1 MKKKSEKKARF
12 LAAYDER
19 GNFICYYLTVRMKK
33 GKSAVLPITK
43 RLTPYFLKLLRPYF
57 SGMRMV
63 VWRGW
68 TSSSLK
74 LLLVAKPDAQEAAF
88 YNLMKPVIENGH
100 RMDRVKVLKRIGAM
114 KLPKT
119 QVYAY

>member
-19 GNFICYYLTVRMKK
+19 GNFICYYLPVRMAK

-43 RLTPYFLKLLRPYF
+43 RLTPYFLKLLSPYF
-57 SGMRMV
+57 SGTRMV
-63 VWRGW
+63 VWKGW
-68 TSSSLK
+68 TANTLQG
-74 LLLVAKPDAQEAAF
+74 LLVAKADAQEATF
-88 YNLMKPVIENGH
+88 YNLMKPIINNSCRRE
-100 RMDRVKVLKRIGAM
+100 RVKVLKRIGAM

>member
-1 MKKKSEKKARF
+1 MKKKSEKKAPF
-12 LAAYDER
+12 LAAYNER
-19 GNFICYYLTVRMKK
+19 GNFICYYLPVRMAK

-57 SGMRMV
+57 SGARKV

-68 TSSSLK
+68 TANTLQG
-74 LLLVAKPDAQEAAF
+74 LLVAKAEAQEAAF

-100 RMDRVKVLKRIGAM
+100 RRDRVKVLKRIGAM

-119 QVYAY
+119 QVYAL

>member
-1 MKKKSEKKARF
+1 MKKKSEKKAPF

-19 GNFICYYLTVRMKK
+19 GNFICYYLPVRMEK

-43 RLTPYFLKLLRPYF
+43 RLTPYFLKLLKPYF
-57 SGMRMV
+57 SGTRKV
-63 VWRGW
+63 VWKGW
-68 TSSSLK
+68 TANTLQG
-74 LLLVAKPDAQEAAF
+74 LLVAKADAQEVAF
-88 YNLMKPVIENGH
+88 YRLMKPVIESGH
-100 RMDRVKVLKRIGAM
+100 RRDRVKVLKRIGAI

>member
-1 MKKKSEKKARF
+1 MKKKSKKKARF

-19 GNFICYYLTVRMKK
+19 GNFICYYLPVRMKK

-57 SGMRMV
+57 SGKRKV

-68 TSSSLK
+68 TANTLQG
-74 LLLVAKPDAQEAAF
+74 LLVAKADAQEVAF
-88 YNLMKPVIENGH
+88 YNLMKPIIENGH
-100 RMDRVKVLKRIGAM
+100 RRVCVKVLKRIGAM

>member
-1 MKKKSEKKARF
+1 MKKKREKKAPF

-19 GNFICYYLTVRMKK
+19 GNFICYYIPVRMEK

-57 SGMRMV
+57 SGTRKV
-63 VWRGW
+63 VWKGW
-68 TSSSLK
+68 TANILQG
-74 LLLVAKPDAQEAAF
+74 LLVTKTDAQEVGF
-88 YNLMKPVIENGH
+88 YRLMKPVIENGH
-100 RMDRVKVLKRIGAM
+100 RRDRVKVLKRIGAM

>member
-19 GNFICYYLTVRMKK
+19 GNFICYYLPVRMAK

-43 RLTPYFLKLLRPYF
+43 RMTPYFLKLLSPYF
-57 SGMRMV
+57 SGTRMV
-63 VWRGW
+63 VWKGW
-68 TSSSLK
+68 TANTLQG
-74 LLLVAKPDAQEAAF
+74 LLIAKADAQEVAF
-88 YNLMKPVIENGH
+88 YNLMRLVIENGH
-100 RMDRVKVLKRIGAM
+100 RRDRVKVLKRIGAM

>member
-1 MKKKSEKKARF
+1 MKKKSEKKAPF

-19 GNFICYYLTVRMKK
+19 GNFICYYLPVRMAK
-33 GKSAVLPITK
+33 GKSAVLPITR
-43 RLTPYFLKLLRPYF
+43 RLTPYFLKLLSPYF
-57 SGMRMV
+57 SGTRKV

-68 TSSSLK
+68 TANTLQG
-74 LLLVAKPDAQEAAF
+74 LLVVKADAQEAAF
-88 YNLMKPVIENGH
+88 YNLMKLVINNGH
-100 RMDRVKVLKRIGAM
+100 RRDRVKVLKRIGAM

>member
-19 GNFICYYLTVRMKK
+19 GNFICYYLPVRMAK

-43 RLTPYFLKLLRPYF
+43 RLTPYFLKLLNPYF
-57 SGMRMV
+57 SGTRKV

-68 TSSSLK
+68 AANTLQG
-74 LLLVAKPDAQEAAF
+74 LLLDRADVQEAAF
-88 YNLMKPVIENGH
+88 YNLMKPIINNSQRRE
-100 RMDRVKVLKRIGAM
+100 RVKVLKRIGAM

>member
-1 MKKKSEKKARF
+1 MKKKSKNKAPF
-12 LAAYDER
+12 LAACDER
-19 GNFICYYLTVRMKK
+19 GNFICYYLPVRMTK

-57 SGMRMV
+57 SGTRKV

-68 TSSSLK
+68 TANTLQG
-74 LLLVAKPDAQEAAF
+74 LLVAKAEAQEAAF
-88 YNLMKPVIENGH
+88 YNLMKPLIENGH
-100 RMDRVKVLKRIGAM
+100 RRDRVKVLKRIGAM

>member
-1 MKKKSEKKARF
+1 MKKKSENKAPF

-19 GNFICYYLTVRMKK
+19 GNFMCYYIQVRMAK

-57 SGMRMV
+57 SGARKV

-68 TSSSLK
+68 TANIMQG
-74 LLLVAKPDAQEAAF
+74 LLVANAEAQEAAF
-88 YNLMKPVIENGH
+88 YNLMKPLIENGH
-100 RMDRVKVLKRIGAM
+100 RRDRVKVLKRIGAM

-119 QVYAY
+119 QIYAL

>member
-1 MKKKSEKKARF
+1 MKKKSGKKARF

-19 GNFICYYLTVRMKK
+19 GNFICYYLPVRMKK

-43 RLTPYFLKLLRPYF
+43 RLTPYFLNLLSPYF
-57 SGMRMV
+57 SGKRKV

-68 TSSSLK
+68 TASSLK

-88 YNLMKPVIENGH
+88 YNLMRPIINNSH
-100 RMDRVKVLKRIGAM
+100 RRVRKKVLKRIGAM

>member
-19 GNFICYYLTVRMKK
+19 GNFICYYLPVRMAK

-43 RLTPYFLKLLRPYF
+43 RMTPYFLKLLSPYF
-57 SGMRMV
+57 SGTRMV
-63 VWRGW
+63 VWKGW
-68 TSSSLK
+68 TANTLQG
-74 LLLVAKPDAQEAAF
+74 LLIAKADAQEAAF
-88 YNLMKPVIENGH
+88 YNLMRLVIENGH
-100 RMDRVKVLKRIGAM
+100 RRDRVKVLKRIGAM

>member
-19 GNFICYYLTVRMKK
+19 GNFICYYLPVRMAK

-43 RLTPYFLKLLRPYF
+43 RLTPYFLKLLSPYF
-57 SGMRMV
+57 SGTRRV
-63 VWRGW
+63 VWKGW
-68 TSSSLK
+68 AANILQG
-74 LLLVAKPDAQEAAF
+74 LLVAKADAQEAAF
-88 YNLMKPVIENGH
+88 YNLMKFVIENGH
-100 RMDRVKVLKRIGAM
+100 RRDRVKVLKRIGAM
-114 KLPKT
+114 KLRKT